1 MLDKASPIPLYYQL
15 QSAIRQQ
22 ILSGEF
28 PPGDRLPTL
37 QEMAHQFD
45 VSLTVVR
52 QAVRR
57 LELEGNVR
65 VQQGRG
71 IFASQPSQRYALDL
85 LSPQF
90 YETAAQMGLQL
101 SLTCPVREMIGA
113 APEISEKLKIGPNSP
128 VIHMIKIRLANQIPT
143 MIAEAYFPHHACPT
157 LVNPDLTSEQINS
170 LLEEEIYHRISR
182 SETWASATIASP
194 EIADRLEISPGEP
207 LIEFEGLSIGPDEK
221 PIQYYLAKVVPYRLR
236 MGVEIKELE
245 LHV

>member
-15 QSAIRQQ
+15 QSFIRQQ
-22 ILSGEF
+22 ILSGRF
-28 PPGDRLPTL
+28 SPGERLPTL
-37 QEMAHQFD
+37 QEWAQQFD

-52 QAVRR
+52 QAMRR
-57 LELEGNVR
+57 LEQEGNVR

-71 IFASQPSQRYALDL
+71 IFVSQPSQRYALDL

-90 YETAAQMGLQL
+90 YETAAQMGLRL
-101 SLTCPVREMIGA
+101 SLTCPIREMIGA

-128 VIHMIKIRLANQIPT
+128 VIHMLKIRLANQVPT
-143 MIAEAYFPHHACPT
+143 MIAEAYFPYDACPA
-157 LVNPDLTSEQINS
+157 LVNPESSAEEINS
-170 LLEEEIYHRISR
+170 LLEEEIYHRISH
-182 SETWASATIASP
+182 SETWASASIATP
-194 EIADRLEISPGEP
+194 EIASHLEISPGEP

-221 PIQYYLAKVVPYRLR
+221 PIQYYLAMVVPYRLR